1 MTVALTIAMYA
12 AYVIYRVGVDRKAAA
27 TKAAIMAEQQRQSER
42 LTEIEAVL
50 KASPFVNFPNP
61 LKL

>member
-1 MTVALTIAMYA
+1 MTIALTIAIYA

>member
-12 AYVIYRVGVDRKAAA
+12 AYVVYRVGVDRKAAA

>member
-1 MTVALTIAMYA
+1 MTIALTIAMYA

-27 TKAAIMAEQQRQSER
+27 TKSAIMAEQQRQSER

>member
-1 MTVALTIAMYA
+1 MTIALTIAMYA

-27 TKAAIMAEQQRQSER
+27 TKAAIMAEQQRQSQR

>member
-1 MTVALTIAMYA
+1 MTIALTIAMYA

-27 TKAAIMAEQQRQSER
+27 TKAAIMAEQERQSER

>member
-1 MTVALTIAMYA
+1 MTIAFTIAMYA

>member
-1 MTVALTIAMYA
+1 MSIALTILMYA
-12 AYVIYRVGVDRKAAA
+12 AYIIYRLKVDRKAAD

-42 LTEIEAVL
+42 LTEIESVL

>member
-1 MTVALTIAMYA
+1 MTIALTIAMYA
-12 AYVIYRVGVDRKAAA
+12 AYIIYRVGVDRKAAA

-42 LTEIEAVL
+42 LAEIESTL